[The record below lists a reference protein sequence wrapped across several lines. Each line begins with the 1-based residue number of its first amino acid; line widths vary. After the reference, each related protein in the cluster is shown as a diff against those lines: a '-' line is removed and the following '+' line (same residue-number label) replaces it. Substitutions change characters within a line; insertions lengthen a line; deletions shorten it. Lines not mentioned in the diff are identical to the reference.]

1 MSAKKKGETIL
12 KSIVGEPTYS
22 VWVKMLSS
30 LVPDGRTHRLAP
42 LIAGM
47 LQYASVVAYEKFKD
61 SPPEG
66 SIAECL
72 IFASE
77 MEESEEAR
85 ALLAQGVETLFR
97 DAKVNYRRVSRR
109 GGDYNIVDQVILEFL
124 HWGDMP
130 WE

>member
-1 MSAKKKGETIL
+1 MSAKKKEETTL
-12 KSIVGEPTYS
+12 QSIVGKSTYS
-22 VWVKMLSS
+22 VWIKMLSS

-47 LQYASVVAYEKFKD
+47 LQYASAVAREKFKD

-72 IFASE
+72 IFSSE
-77 MEESEEAR
+77 MEEHEEAK
-85 ALLAQGVETLFR
+85 ALLTEGVETLFR
-97 DAKVNYRRVSRR
+97 DAKVSYRRVSRR
-109 GGDYNIVDQVILEFL
+109 GGEYDIVDQAIIEFL
-124 HWGDMP
+124 HWDDMP

>member
-1 MSAKKKGETIL
+1 MSEKAKGETNL
-12 KSIVGEPTYS
+12 KSVVGEPTYS
-22 VWVKMLSS
+22 VWIKMLSS
-30 LVPDGRTHRLAP
+30 LVPDSRTHRLAP

-77 MEESEEAR
+77 MEESEEAK
-85 ALLAQGVETLFR
+85 AIL
-97 DAKVNYRRVSRR
+97 RRVSRR
-109 GGDYNIVDQVILEFL
+109 GGEYNIVDQVILEFL

>member
-1 MSAKKKGETIL
+1 MSAKAKGETTL
-12 KSIVGEPTYS
+12 NAIVGESTYS
-22 VWVKMLSS
+22 VWIKMLSS

-47 LQYASVVAYEKFKD
+47 LRYASAVAYEKFKD

-66 SIAECL
+66 SFAECL

-77 MEESEEAR
+77 MEESAEAK
-85 ALLAQGVETLFR
+85 ALLTHGVETLFR
-97 DAKVNYRRVSRR
+97 DARVSDRRVSRR
-109 GGDYNIVDQVILEFL
+109 GGEYNIVDQATLEFL
-124 HWGDMP
+124 HWDDMP